1 MNHTPV
7 KLGPLA
13 LLLTVISICLTI
25 LSILSYTTAGADDRL
40 AQRYAQTTSQRYEL
54 EVMGQEA
61 LAEFPAGF
69 GESLELG
76 AGSEESGVES
86 DVILSEAKDLSSALW
101 KTIRL
106 DDLTLVIGAVP
117 EGDGSPRVVAWEMNR
132 EWNQDTQ
139 INNLWDGSG
148 N

>member
-69 GESLELG
+69 EAET
-76 AGSEESGVES
+76 S

>member
-69 GESLELG
+69 EADSSQSAEEG
-76 AGSEESGVES
+76 AV
-86 DVILSEAKDLSSALW
+86 W
-101 KTIRL
+101 KTIQL
-106 DDLTLVIGAVP
+106 DDLALVIGAVP

>member
-69 GESLELG
+69 EASLELG
-76 AGSEESGVES
+76 AGSEESGAES
-86 DVILSEAKDLSSALW
+86 DVILSEAKDLDQALW
-101 KTIRL
+101 KSISQG
-106 DDLTLVIGAVP
+106 DLTLVIGAVP
-117 EGDGSPRVVAWEMNR
+117 EENGPRVVAWEMNR